1 VRVAQEAGFDGIFV
15 VGNAPTAL
23 FEAIDLVENEDMMVM
38 SIIGVPVGFVGA
50 AESKEALRKT
60 KIPHVI
66 TEGPKGG
73 TPVAVAVAN
82 SIIALSRI
90 KIIS

>member
-1 VRVAQEAGFDGIFV
+1 LIQ
-15 VGNAPTAL
+15 
-23 FEAIDLVENEDMMVM
+23 NEDMDVS

-60 KIPHVI
+60 EIPYVI

-73 TPVAVAVAN
+73 TPVAVAVMN
-82 SIIALSRI
+82 SIIALGQE
-90 KIIS
+90 